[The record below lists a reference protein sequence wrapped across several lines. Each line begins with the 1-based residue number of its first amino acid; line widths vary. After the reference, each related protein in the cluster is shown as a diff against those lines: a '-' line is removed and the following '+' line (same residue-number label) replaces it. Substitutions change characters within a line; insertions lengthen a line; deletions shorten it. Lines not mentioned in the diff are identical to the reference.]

1 LSATADRLEQQPVL
15 LRDYEDVRVRRGRH
29 SGLTVAVAVHRTIG
43 GRALGG
49 CRMKAYATP
58 DDAVRDVERL
68 ARAMTLKAAVSGL
81 PYGGGKGVI
90 ALEPGV
96 EIDEGHRL
104 DALRDFA
111 ELVES
116 FGGRYVTAQDVGVSA
131 RDMAYIARFTPH
143 VGGRPLADFGCGDP
157 SPYTAHG
164 VEVAIR
170 ASLPGGSFEG
180 RHVVVVGLGNVGGK
194 LARRLHDAGAEL
206 TVSDVDPAKRAIADE
221 LSARWV
227 APADALVVQADVL
240 APCALGGVLDRATV
254 ERLQVPVVAGA
265 ANNQL
270 ADESIADELQARGI
284 LWAPDFVINA
294 GGLIAVADELDGF
307 DPVRADRAIEAIADT
322 LTEIYA
328 RAAAGMNTL
337 LAAQEL
343 AAERSANGGFDGD
356 HI

>member
-1 LSATADRLEQQPVL
+1 VTATANRLDEQQVL
-15 LRDYEDVRVRRGRH
+15 LPDYEDVRVRRGRH
-29 SGLTVAVAVHRTIG
+29 SGLTVAVAVHRSVR

-49 CRMKAYATP
+49 CRMKPYATP

-81 PYGGGKGVI
+81 HYGGGKGVI
-90 ALEPGV
+90 ALEPGA
-96 EIDEGHRL
+96 ELQPQRRL

-116 FGGRYVTAQDVGVSA
+116 FGGRYVTAQDVGLSLE
-131 RDMAYIARFTPH
+131 DIGHIGRFTSH
-143 VGGRPLADFGCGDP
+143 VGGRPLADGGCGDP

-170 ASLPGGSFEG
+170 ASLPDNSLDG
-180 RHVVVVGLGNVGGK
+180 RHVVVVGCGHVGAK
-194 LARRLHDAGAEL
+194 LARRLRDGGAKVTL
-206 TVSDVDPAKRAIADE
+206 SDIDPSKRALALE

-227 APADALVVQADVL
+227 EPGEAMTVEADVL
-240 APCALGGVLDRATV
+240 APCALGGVLDEATV
-254 ERLQVPVVAGA
+254 AALRVPVVAGA

-270 ADESIADELQARGI
+270 AHESVADDLRERGI
-284 LWAPDFVINA
+284 VWAPDFVINA
-294 GGLIAVADELDGF
+294 GGLIAVADELRGF
-307 DPVRADRAIEAIADT
+307 DPDRVDQAVEGIGDILRD
-322 LTEIYA
+322 IYA
-328 RAAAGMNTL
+328 RAAAGSNTL
-337 LAAQEL
+337 LAAVEL